1 MSPCSP
7 HAGARAS
14 DEGRLVEVAEGA
26 GGELAAEL
34 PPVLARVDRLEGDLR
49 LEAHAAVDRRVD
61 QHLVDPGRGQCGD
74 GPDGGP
80 ALGPDVLELAGQ
92 LAAGVGDVPRLLDDV
107 DR

>member
-34 PPVLARVDRLEGDLR
+34 PAVLARADRLERDLR
-49 LEAHAAVDRRVD
+49 LEAHAAVDRGVD
-61 QHLVDPGRGQCGD
+61 EHLVDPGGGQRSHC
-74 GPDGGP
+74 PDGGA

-92 LAAGVGDVPRLLDDV
+92 LAAGVGDV
-107 DR
+107 